1 MAKTSWAKR
10 WISGGLCLA
19 MVLSIFAGLPVF
31 AAEGGASTSQFSGSF
46 ESGDGLSLRAEG
58 ASTGVTAQ
66 GEPAITKFEGEFTN
80 YAETDP
86 VKITTDQP
94 VMNDAEWIDKLID
107 QNTGTKFCT
116 TGCKTLPMD
125 IVFSFDS
132 AIAPKGYYIS
142 GANDDMGNQDRV
154 LTEWKI
160 FGSTDQSTWT
170 ELDHRTGIKWSKDEE
185 TQRFLLNTG
194 NNSYRY
200 YKLQILKRDHNNP
213 TANNGTMQFSGFG
226 LVKTVETQG
235 ESGTLNH
242 LHATVTDGPSYNWGN
257 KSGAWDGEKALHL
270 EGTVTDDN
278 AKSDIV
284 LYDGLNIPVTEN
296 TRLSYMILPDIGANY
311 DNQDA
316 YDYDYTSM
324 YAAIDLVFDDDT
336 RLSGLDAVDQYGT
349 KVSPQAQGDSRIMA
363 TNNWLQINTKLGQV
377 AEGKT
382 IKTILASY
390 ANNSAKE
397 GKKISVYFDDVRI
410 FDQADKNYANL
421 ADYVNI
427 LRGTYTEGNNPAR
440 GLNTPIVAVPYG
452 FNYWAPVA
460 NSAGQSGE
468 GHNVN
473 APYHYV
479 GTKQAFQGIQISHV
493 ASNWIGTSGTYTFSA
508 DSTTTDYSNDN
519 MQDKGRKRTSDF
531 RHENE
536 IAKPYYYG
544 VTLDSGQAPG
554 VKVEVTPTD
563 HAAILRFTFPANA
576 TAANVV
582 LDARA
587 DRGNAKMVYNDDG
600 TFTTTAED
608 RKNGQQIMHIYGKFD
623 KMPTAWHQG
632 TEGGVG
638 MFEFEQTSGRELVV
652 ELQVATSFISQAQ
665 AQQNWKEVEGK
676 SFDQVKSDALEAW
689 NKALGTIEVTGG
701 SEHERVTFYSNLYRC
716 FLYPTNMSETTADNK
731 TVHANVYGGTTPT
744 EGPFV
749 YNNGFWDTFRT
760 AWPLYSIMEPVK
772 AGELL
777 NGLVQH
783 YLDNG
788 WVPRWVAPG
797 GSDCMVGTNS
807 DNIFADAL
815 NRGIEFDVEN
825 AYASAL
831 RNGSVY
837 VPTEGGS
844 TSGRRY
850 MEDQIFRGYV
860 PQDANGGGN
869 WTSSF
874 AFSWGLEGTGT
885 DFAIAA
891 MAKKL
896 RDRVADT
903 NSAEWKKYN
912 DEYLYFTSRSLN
924 YVNVF
929 NESES
934 AGSTGWFRAKDADGN
949 WLQTSENFNPVAM
962 GWGYCEDNA
971 WNYAF
976 PYHDGRG
983 VANLYGIARGKDGRT
998 ALGEKLDEAYSALN
1012 TADPGNW
1019 PGHKENWEGR
1029 ETKQG
1034 QIHMDNQPAHHIPYM
1049 YLYTDQ
1055 PWKTAYWVR
1064 DTLDRLYVGE
1074 EIGQGYFGDEDNAEA
1089 SAWYVLSALGL
1100 YPLTN
1105 GNGVT
1110 ALGTPLFEKAVI
1122 HRDDH
1127 TTITI
1132 TADNVS
1138 RENKYVQSVSVN
1150 GKPQTKT
1157 YVDADVLARGK
1168 DATIAFTMGNT
1179 PSTTWGMDADDAPPS
1194 VTTGDSR
1201 PSPLVDLSDNAK
1213 VSAGTNAEL
1222 LHDNK
1227 VTTGAAGEKAVTYT
1241 FQTPVTVEMYTI
1253 TSSDAATA
1261 PTGWKLEGSNDGT
1274 AWTELDARSDESFAW
1289 NIKPMAGGDKYT
1301 RPFAITK
1308 QGSYSQYKLTFTD
1321 TKEIKV
1327 AELELLGNDKM
1338 DADRLKA
1345 EIAKIEEA
1353 HQEAN
1358 YTTASWAELNTA
1370 LDAAKTTANQANV
1383 TENEIR
1389 FALAQL
1395 QDAVSSL
1402 VPVKLAGEKIV
1413 AVSADE
1419 VSSGVKR
1426 ESTEGATGAVS
1437 GTITN
1442 LGGITNNSQ
1451 AVYKGVRFADGTS
1464 YTKMELTYAA
1474 KNSDVQNASV
1484 LVYLDK
1490 AEGTPIAQF
1499 TGINGTGSDWKDYVT
1514 KTAVL
1519 TEAPTG
1525 DHDVYLVFKAGDK
1538 SHVMNLHALRFVESA
1553 PVTGVSVTV
1562 ESATIKAGETTQATA
1577 AVTPA
1582 DADDT
1587 AVTWSSSDQAVATV
1601 DANGLVTG
1609 KAGGTATITATSTVD
1624 NTKSGSCT
1632 VTVIEA
1638 QGSIPVTGVT
1648 VTPATTSVQVGKTRS
1663 LTATVAPANADNK
1676 TVTWRSSDEK
1686 VATVNAN
1693 GVVTGVAAGK
1703 ATITATTADGNKTAT
1718 CQVNVTN
1725 SETPSS
1731 STLRA
1736 WDFVTETELP
1746 CASVSVNKTLTY
1758 GGNGAENA
1766 NNLIDGS
1773 TATKLCATG
1782 GVTTPLEF
1790 VFSYETPV
1798 SPEKYFIS
1806 GGNDDA
1812 GNPGRTLNTWKL
1824 YGSNSLGGNW
1834 TELDSRTG
1842 QTGWKNFEVRSFAL
1856 ENANYQY
1863 YKLKIENF
1871 NADNPGTIQFSGFG
1885 LLKAVEG
1892 GGQLVGTEDGKTGSV
1907 TMSVEPKDGKLHVSG
1922 HHSGGQSASIG
1933 KVLYDSLNIPVTE
1946 KTRLVYNITPQQ
1958 PLANNQYDYDF
1969 YSMHLAVDLKFTDGT
1984 YLSELGLED
1993 ENRVLADPNSQGE
2006 GKAMLYAQENQITI
2020 PLGTLKGK
2028 TIESVLIRYAND
2040 AGLKSAGSD
2049 YKADLDYIKLVE
2061 AEPLNYGKDSLVDY
2075 AYILR
2080 GTNNFGGAY
2089 FSRGLTGP
2097 MVAVPHGFN
2106 FWAPETSTGNTMFDY
2121 RAGYINGFR
2130 CSHEPSI
2137 WVGDRSVWRF
2147 MPGVGNASGI
2157 CTYSHD
2163 NVIAR
2168 PYYFSVQFDEKAAS
2182 PANGIQVELSPTDHG
2197 MITRLSYPNGAGDAY
2212 LDIKD
2217 LSGLTFDTDSK
2228 SFQGYKDADSNQMPK
2243 MFVYGTFDQPFT
2255 VSGSRVTFTGG
2266 RIVQMRAATS
2276 FISEAQAQKN
2286 LEQELS
2292 GDFDTVKAAA
2302 KKLWNDKLSRIEIE
2316 GATEEQRIAFYS
2328 NLYRLFLYPNNMG
2341 EYTGQGDAD
2350 GWQYMSP
2357 YTKQVEDGKLYYNN
2371 GFWDTYRTTW
2381 AAYSLL
2387 TPAQNNEM
2395 LAGLIRHYQD
2405 SNWMPRWIAPAGTN
2419 SMVGT
2424 SSDVIFG
2431 DAMMR
2436 GAQLTAEQWQLA
2448 YQSALKN
2455 ASMSTFE
2462 GANGGRDGIDKG
2474 LFLGYTPGGSQKF
2487 SWSIEGYINDYGI
2500 ANLAQKL
2507 GDQDAYVYYLSR
2519 ATNYVNLFR
2528 DDGEGVENKWLAAKN
2543 EDGTWT
2549 RSKIDVFAF
2558 HDDYTET
2565 TPLNM
2570 AFSVPQDGQGL
2581 ANLYGGRAAL
2591 AEKLD
2596 TLFETT
2602 LDIDCVGANH
2612 GIHER
2617 KEAQEVKMGEYGHS
2631 NQPSHHIPYMYLY
2644 AGQPHKTQ
2652 EKVRQVLRQC
2662 YVGSRIGQG
2671 YIGDEDNGEM
2681 SAWYVLS
2688 AMGIYPLN
2696 MGSGEFAFGSPLFTK
2711 VTIHHENGHDL
2722 VFSAPE
2728 NSRENIYVNG
2738 VTINGKPYSKTS
2750 ILQTELTDALKTGD
2764 VTVEYAMQSTPGTWG
2779 TGEDD
2784 APTSITT
2791 GTEAPDPLKD
2801 RLETGATALTA
2812 LPEGNVSAA
2821 SIYSPNVQSG
2831 VALNQL
2837 LDNNSKTSVAFNP
2850 TGGKVEIYY
2859 FSAASMPVE
2868 LYTITDAGDKTTA
2881 PAKFQLYGSNDNED
2895 WTALDSRENVV
2906 YDWGTFTKPFLT
2918 DDANARYR
2926 SFKLVIE
2933 TDSKVE
2939 IAELELMSRTA
2950 SMMNAG
2956 ALEEQIAAAKALQG
2970 TLEQQALKNLLGD
2983 AIQAAQA
2990 VADKGDSA
2998 SAAEIAQA
3006 VEDLQTAMT
3015 DIPALSRMWKLLE
3028 NVKALTGFD
3037 QVYQAKV
3044 AKAIEDATALS
3055 GDAAAS
3061 AEQLRQM
3068 ITRLETVLEMVKHTP
3083 RDGFAKIEAEHFDS
3097 KHSDIVN
3104 DGDNIG
3110 GVKPGTWVKYSSVNF
3125 SGKAG
3130 LVQIRYAAQERDA
3143 GGTIQVRL
3151 DALDGPVIAELEAPV
3166 TGSNWNNYVTIKGIL
3181 KEYVEGVY
3189 DVYLC
3194 FSGSKSYV
3202 ANVDWFQFAK
3212 AERIYYPITI
3222 LPTEHGT
3229 IETDCK
3235 KAAVGDIVQVTVKPD
3250 EGYRLV
3256 EGSLKYNGVQMT
3268 NNSFVMPAEP
3278 VTITAEFEKIPD
3290 DMVPVTGVKLN
3301 QKSAELAVGET
3312 LTLIPTVEPTDAT
3325 NKNVSWTS
3333 SDTEV
3338 ATVKNGVVTAVK
3350 AGEAIITV
3358 TTEDGAKRATCTVTV
3373 KEKDDGGNT
3382 GGGTVT
3388 TNYTITVNQTNGGKI
3403 SPSTVSV
3410 TKGSDKT
3417 FTITANE
3424 GYKIADVLVD
3434 GKSVGAVGTYTF
3446 KNVTAKHTITA
3457 KFEKADD
3464 VNNVGGFIDVKSTDW
3479 FAEAVQYAV
3488 DEGLMNGTSADTFTP
3503 NGATTRGMIVTIL
3516 YRQAGSPEVESDKAT
3531 WWSDARV
3538 WAMANGVS
3546 DGTNMDKEITRE
3558 QLATMLYR
3566 YAELTGED
3574 ISKTT
3579 SLDGFKDGGE
3589 VSSYAVDALKWAAAE
3604 GIVTGKTGGIID
3616 PQAGATRA
3624 ETAAMFM
3631 RFCELNN

>member
-1 MAKTSWAKR
+1 MAKNSWAKR

-31 AAEGGASTSQFSGSF
+31 AAEGGASASQFSGSF

-58 ASTGVTAQ
+58 VSTGVTAQ
-66 GEPAITKFEGEFTN
+66 GEPAITRFENEFTN
-80 YAETDP
+80 YAKTDP
-86 VKITTDQP
+86 VKITTVQP
-94 VMNDAEWIDKLID
+94 DKNDAEWIDQLID
-107 QNTGTKFCT
+107 QMTGTKFCT

-142 GANDDMGNQDRV
+142 GANDDMGNQGRV

-160 FGSTDQSTWT
+160 YGSTDQSTWI

-194 NNSYRY
+194 NDSYQY

-213 TANNGTMQFSGFG
+213 TANDGTMQFSGFG
-226 LVKTVETQG
+226 LAATVETQG
-235 ESGTLNH
+235 EDGTLDH
-242 LHATVTDGPSYNWGN
+242 LNATVTDGPRYNWGN

-270 EGTVTDDN
+270 EGTATGGN

-284 LYDGLNIPVTEN
+284 LYDDLNIPVTEN

-324 YAAIDLVFDDDT
+324 YAAIDLVFDDGK
-336 RLSGLDAVDQYGT
+336 RLSDLNAVDQYGT
-349 KVSPQAQGDSRIMA
+349 KVSPQAQGHSRIMA

-377 AEGKT
+377 AKGRT

-390 ANNSAKE
+390 ANDSAKA

-410 FDQADKNYANL
+410 FDQADKNYENL

-563 HAAILRFTFPANA
+563 HAAILRFTFPADA
-576 TAANVV
+576 TKANVV

-587 DRGNAKMVYNDDG
+587 DRGSAKMVYNNDG

-623 KMPTAWHQG
+623 KTPTAWHQG

-638 MFEFEQTSGRELVV
+638 MFEFAQTSGQELVV

-665 AQQNWKEVEGK
+665 AKQNWKEVEGK

-815 NRGIEFDVEN
+815 CRGIEFDVAN

-837 VPTEGGS
+837 VPTDGGI

-860 PQDANGGGN
+860 PQDASGGGN
-869 WTSSF
+869 WTNSF

-885 DFAIAA
+885 DFAIAQ

-896 RDRVADT
+896 RDGVTDKS
-903 NSAEWKKYN
+903 SAEWKKYN

-929 NESES
+929 NETAS
-934 AGSTGWFRAKDADGN
+934 AGSKGWFRAKDADGN
-949 WLQTSENFNPVAM
+949 WLQTSEAFNPVAM

-983 VANLYGIARGKDGRT
+983 VANLYGIARDKDGRT
-998 ALGEKLDEAYSALN
+998 ALREKLDEAYSAPN

-1019 PGHKENWEGR
+1019 SGHKENWEGR

-1055 PWKTAYWVR
+1055 PWKTADWVR

-1122 HRDDH
+1122 HRDDN

-1132 TADNVS
+1132 TAQNVS

-1150 GKPQTKT
+1150 NNPQTKT
-1157 YVDADVLARGK
+1157 YVDADVLAKGK
-1168 DATIAFTMGNT
+1168 NATIAFTMGNT
-1179 PSTTWGMDADDAPPS
+1179 PSTTWGMKADDAPPS
-1194 VTTGDSR
+1194 VTTGASR
-1201 PSPLVDLSDNAK
+1201 PSPLVDLSDNAM

-1222 LHDNK
+1222 LRDNK
-1227 VTTGAAGEKAVTYT
+1227 VTTGAAGEKTVTYT

-1261 PTGWKLEGSNDGT
+1261 PTDWKLEGSQNGSD
-1274 AWTELDARSDESFAW
+1274 WTELDARSGESFAW
-1289 NIKPMAGGDKYT
+1289 NIKPSTDGDKYT
-1301 RPFAITK
+1301 RPFAITE
-1308 QGSYSQYKLTFTD
+1308 QGSYSQYRLTFTD
-1321 TKEIKV
+1321 AKEIKV

-1353 HQEAN
+1353 YQETA
-1358 YTTASWAELNTA
+1358 YTTASWNKLQTA
-1370 LDAAKTTANQANV
+1370 LTSARATAEKTNV
-1383 TENEIR
+1383 TENEVR
-1389 FALAQL
+1389 SALAQL

-1402 VPVKLAGEKIV
+1402 VPVKPAGEKIE

-1419 VSSGVKR
+1419 LSSGVKK
-1426 ESTEGATGAVS
+1426 ESTDGAAGVVS
-1437 GTITN
+1437 GKITN
-1442 LGGITNNSQ
+1442 LGGIQNNSQ
-1451 AVYKGVRFADGTS
+1451 AVYKGVRFADGKS

-1484 LVYLDK
+1484 FVYLDNVT
-1490 AEGTPIAQF
+1490 GTPIAKF

-1519 TEAPTG
+1519 TNAPTG

-1562 ESATIKAGETTQATA
+1562 ENATIKAGETTQATA

-1587 AVTWSSSDQAVATV
+1587 AVTWSSSNATVATV
-1601 DANGLVTG
+1601 DENGVVTG
-1609 KAGGTATITATSTVD
+1609 VAAGEATITATSTVD

-1676 TVTWRSSDEK
+1676 TVTWSSSNEAI
-1686 VATVNAN
+1686 ATVNAN
-1693 GVVTGVAAGK
+1693 GVVTGK
-1703 ATITATTADGNKTAT
+1703 AVGTVTITATTKVGNKAAS
-1718 CQVNVTN
+1718 CQVTVTN

-1773 TATKLCATG
+1773 TTTKLCATG
-1782 GVTTPLEF
+1782 GVKVPLEF
-1790 VFSYETPV
+1790 VFSYENSV
-1798 SPEKYFIS
+1798 APERYFIS

-1824 YGSNSLGGNW
+1824 YGSNSLDGNW

-1863 YKLKIENF
+1863 YKLKIEKF

-1984 YLSELGLED
+1984 YLSKLGLED

-2197 MITRLSYPNGAGDAY
+2197 MITRLSYPSGAGDAY

-2217 LSGLTFDTDSK
+2217 LSGLTFDIASK
-2228 SFQGYKDADSNQMPK
+2228 SFQGYKNADSNQMPK

-2276 FISEAQAQKN
+2276 FISEAQAKMN

-2292 GDFDTVKAAA
+2292 GDFDAVKAAA
-2302 KKLWNDKLSRIEIE
+2302 KKLWNDKLSKIEIE

-2328 NLYRLFLYPNNMG
+2328 NLYRLYLYPNNMG
-2341 EYTGQGDAD
+2341 EQTGQGNAA

-2357 YTKQVEDGKLYYNN
+2357 YTQKVEDGKLYYNN

-2436 GAQLTAEQWQLA
+2436 GAQLTDEQWQLA

-2455 ASMSTFE
+2455 ASMSTFS
-2462 GANGGRDGIDKG
+2462 GADGGRDGIDKG

-2500 ANLAQKL
+2500 ANLAEKL
-2507 GDQDAYVYYLSR
+2507 GDKDAYVYYLSR

-2528 DDGEGVENKWLAAKN
+2528 DDGGGVKNKWLAAKN

-2602 LDIDCVGANH
+2602 LATDCVGADH

-2644 AGQPHKTQ
+2644 AGRPDKTQ

-2738 VTINGKPYSKTS
+2738 VTINGQPYSKTS
-2750 ILQTELTDALKTGD
+2750 ILQTKLTDALKTGD
-2764 VTVEYAMQSTPGTWG
+2764 VTVEYAMQSTPGKWG

-2812 LPEGNVSAA
+2812 LLEGNVSAA

-2831 VALNQL
+2831 AALNQL

-2850 TGGKVEIYY
+2850 ENGKVEIYY
-2859 FSAASMPVE
+2859 FAAASMPVE

-2881 PAKFQLYGSNDNED
+2881 PAKFQLYGSNNNED
-2895 WTALDSRENVV
+2895 WISLDCRENVV

-2983 AIQAAQA
+2983 AIQAAQT
-2990 VADKGDSA
+2990 VADKGAGA
-2998 SAAEIAQA
+2998 SAAEIAKA

-3015 DIPALSRMWKLLE
+3015 DIPALSRMWELLE
-3028 NVKALTGFD
+3028 NVKALTGVD

-3055 GDAAAS
+3055 GNAAAS

-3068 ITRLETVLEMVKHTP
+3068 ITRLETVLEMVDHTP
-3083 RDGFAKIEAEHFDS
+3083 RDGFKKIEAEDFDS

-3104 DGDNIG
+3104 DGSNIG

-3130 LVQIRYAAQERDA
+3130 LVQIRYAAQESDA

-3151 DALDGPVIAELEAPV
+3151 DALDGPVIAELDAPA
-3166 TGSNWNNYVTIKGIL
+3166 TGSDWSNYVTIEGIL

-3194 FSGSKSYV
+3194 FSGPKSHV
-3202 ANVDWFQFAK
+3202 ANVDWFQFAQ
-3212 AERIYYPITI
+3212 A
-3222 LPTEHGT
+3222 
-3229 IETDCK
+3229 
-3235 KAAVGDIVQVTVKPD
+3235 
-3250 EGYRLV
+3250 
-3256 EGSLKYNGVQMT
+3256 
-3268 NNSFVMPAEP
+3268 
-3278 VTITAEFEKIPD
+3278 

-3312 LTLIPTVEPTDAT
+3312 LTLIPTVEPEEAT
-3325 NKNVSWTS
+3325 NKNVSWIS

-3338 ATVKNGVVTAVK
+3338 ATVENGVVTAVK

-3358 TTEDGAKRATCTVTV
+3358 TTEDGAKKATCTVTV
-3373 KEKDDGGNT
+3373 KEEAKNPFTDVPDDSYYLNP
-3382 GGGTVT
+3382 VQWAVD
-3388 TNYTITVNQTNGGKI
+3388 NK
-3403 SPSTVSV
+3403 
-3410 TKGSDKT
+3410 
-3417 FTITANE
+3417 ITAGTTPTTFDPNGNCMRAVVVTFLWRAAGEPKATNAVNPFTDVHE
-3424 GYKIADVLVD
+3424 GDYFYDAVLW
-3434 GKSVGAVGTYTF
+3434 AVEN
-3446 KNVTAKHTITA
+3446 KITA
-3457 KFEKADD
+3457 GLTPTTFGPTALCNRAQVVTFLYRAMGNPE
-3464 VNNVGGFIDVKSTDW
+3464 VKNTEHPFTDIVETEFYYQPMLW
-3479 FAEAVQYAV
+3479 AVENGITA
-3488 DEGLMNGTSADTFTP
+3488 GLT
-3503 NGATTRGMIVTIL
+3503 ATTFGPTATCNRAQVVTFL
-3516 YRQAGSPEVESDKAT
+3516 YRAYNK
-3531 WWSDARV
+3531 
-3538 WAMANGVS
+3538 
-3546 DGTNMDKEITRE
+3546 
-3558 QLATMLYR
+3558 
-3566 YAELTGED
+3566 
-3574 ISKTT
+3574 
-3579 SLDGFKDGGE
+3579 
-3589 VSSYAVDALKWAAAE
+3589 
-3604 GIVTGKTGGIID
+3604 
-3616 PQAGATRA
+3616 
-3624 ETAAMFM
+3624 
-3631 RFCELNN
+3631 

>member
-46 ESGDGLSLRAEG
+46 ESGDVLSLREEG

-80 YAETDP
+80 YLETDP

-94 VMNDAEWIDKLID
+94 VMNETEWIDKLID
-107 QNTGTKFCT
+107 QKTGTKFCT

-132 AIAPKGYYIS
+132 AIAPEGYYIS

-170 ELDHRTGIKWSKDEE
+170 ELDHRAGIKWSKDEE

-194 NNSYRY
+194 NNSYQY

-213 TANNGTMQFSGFG
+213 TADNGTMQFSGFG

-235 ESGTLNH
+235 ESGTLDH
-242 LHATVTDGPSYNWGN
+242 LNATVTDGPRFNWGN
-257 KSGAWDGEKALHL
+257 KSGAWDGEKTLHL
-270 EGTVTDDN
+270 EGTATGGN

-284 LYDGLNIPVTEN
+284 LYDDLNIPVTEN

-311 DNQDA
+311 DNQEA

-324 YAAIDLVFDDDT
+324 YAAIDLVFSDGD
-336 RLSGLDAVDQYGT
+336 RLSELDAVDQYGT
-349 KVSPQAQGDSRIMA
+349 KVSPQTQGDSRIMA

-377 AEGKT
+377 AGGKT

-390 ANNSAKE
+390 ANDSAE
-397 GKKISVYFDDVRI
+397 AGKKISVYFDDVRI
-410 FDQADKNYANL
+410 FDQADKIYENL

-508 DSTTTDYSNDN
+508 DSTTTDYSENN

-587 DRGNAKMVYNDDG
+587 DRSNAKMDYNGDG

-608 RKNGQQIMHIYGKFD
+608 RKNGQQIMHIYGEFNKT
-623 KMPTAWHQG
+623 PTAWHQG

-638 MFEFEQTSGRELVV
+638 MFQFAKTSGQELVV

-665 AQQNWKEVEGK
+665 AKQNWKEVEGK
-676 SFDQVKSDALEAW
+676 NFDQVKSDALKAW
-689 NKALGTIEVTGG
+689 NDALGTIEVTGG

-716 FLYPTNMSETTADNK
+716 FLYPTNMSETTAEGK

-815 NRGIEFDVEN
+815 NRGIEFNVEN

-860 PQDANGGGN
+860 PQDDKGGGN

-896 RDRVADT
+896 RDGVEDKS
-903 NSAEWKKYN
+903 SAEWKKYN
-912 DEYLYFTSRSLN
+912 DEYRYFTSRSLN

-929 NESES
+929 NETAS

-949 WLQTSENFNPVAM
+949 WLQTSEDFNPVAM

-983 VANLYGIARGKDGRT
+983 VANLYGIARGEDGRT
-998 ALGEKLDEAYSALN
+998 ALGDKLDEAYSALN

-1019 PGHKENWEGR
+1019 TGHKENWEGR

-1122 HRDDH
+1122 HRDDD

-1132 TADNVS
+1132 TAENVS

-1150 GKPQTKT
+1150 GKEQTKT
-1157 YVDADVLARGK
+1157 YVDADVLAKGK

-1179 PSTTWGMDADDAPPS
+1179 PSTTWGMNADDEPPS
-1194 VTTGDSR
+1194 VTTGNSR
-1201 PSPLVDLSDNAK
+1201 PSPLVDLSDNAT

-1227 VTTGAAGEKAVTYT
+1227 VTTGAAGEKTVTYT
-1241 FQTPVTVEMYTI
+1241 FETPVKVEMYTI

-1274 AWTELDARSDESFAW
+1274 AWTELDARSEESFAW
-1289 NIKPMAGGDKYT
+1289 NIKPSTDGDKYT
-1301 RPFAITK
+1301 RPFAIDSMK
-1308 QGSYSQYKLTFTD
+1308 QNSYSQYKLTFTD

-1327 AELELLGNDKM
+1327 TELELLGNDKM

-1345 EIAKIEEA
+1345 EIAKIEAA
-1353 HQEAN
+1353 HQEAD
-1358 YTTASWAELNTA
+1358 YTTASWAKLKTA
-1370 LDAAKTTANQANV
+1370 LEAAETTANQANV
-1383 TENEIR
+1383 TENEVR
-1389 FALAQL
+1389 SALAQL
-1395 QDAVSSL
+1395 QEAVSSL
-1402 VPVKLAGEKIV
+1402 VPVKPAGTKIV

-1442 LGGITNNSQ
+1442 LGGIQNNSQ
-1451 AVYKGVRFADGTS
+1451 AVYKGVRFAEGTS

-1484 LVYLDK
+1484 LVYLDNVT
-1490 AEGTPIAQF
+1490 GTPIAQF
-1499 TGINGTGSDWKDYVT
+1499 TGINGTGSDWKDYET
-1514 KTAVL
+1514 KTVTL
-1519 TEAPTG
+1519 TSAPTG
-1525 DHDVYLVFKAGDK
+1525 DHDVYLVFKAGNG
-1538 SHVMNLHALRFVESA
+1538 SHVMNLHALRFLGST

-1562 ESATIKAGETTQATA
+1562 EHDTIKAGETTQATA

-1582 DADDT
+1582 EADDT
-1587 AVTWSSSDQAVATV
+1587 AVTWSSSDATVATV

-1609 KAGGTATITATSTVD
+1609 KAVGTATITATSTVD
-1624 NTKSGSCT
+1624 DTKSGSCT
-1632 VTVIEA
+1632 VKVIEA
-1638 QGSIPVTGVT
+1638 QESIPVTGVT

-1676 TVTWRSSDEK
+1676 TVTWRSSDET

-1703 ATITATTADGNKTAT
+1703 ATITATTEDGKKTAS
-1718 CQVNVTN
+1718 CQVTVTN

-1782 GVTTPLEF
+1782 GVEVPLEF
-1790 VFSYETPV
+1790 VFSYENSV
-1798 SPEKYFIS
+1798 APEKYFIS

-1812 GNPGRTLNTWKL
+1812 SNPGRTLNTWTL
-1824 YGSNSLGGNW
+1824 YGSNSPDGDW
-1834 TELDSRTG
+1834 TELDSQTG
-1842 QTGWKNFEVRSFAL
+1842 QTDWENFEVRSFAL
-1856 ENANYQY
+1856 ENADYRY
-1863 YKLKIENF
+1863 YKLIIEKF

-1892 GGQLVGTEDGKTGSV
+1892 GGQLDGTVDGKTGDV
-1907 TMSVEPKDGKLHVSG
+1907 TMDVETKNGKLHVSG
-1922 HHSGGQSASIG
+1922 NHSGGQSASIG
-1933 KVLYDSLNIPVTE
+1933 KVLYNGLNIPVTE
-1946 KTRLVYNITPQQ
+1946 NTRLVYNITPQQ

-1969 YSMHLAVDLKFTDGT
+1969 YSMHLAVDLKFADGD

-2020 PLGTLKGK
+2020 PLGTLKGR

-2040 AGLKSAGSD
+2040 ADLKSTGSD

-2080 GTNNFGGAY
+2080 GTNNFGGAF

-2106 FWAPETSTGNTMFDY
+2106 FWAPETNTGNTMFDY
-2121 RAGYINGFR
+2121 RAGYISGFR

-2197 MITRLSYPNGAGDAY
+2197 MITRLSYPSGAGDAY

-2228 SFQGYKDADSNQMPK
+2228 SFQGYKDADSNKMPK

-2255 VSGSRVTFTGG
+2255 VSGSRVTFTDG

-2276 FISEAQAQKN
+2276 FISFDQAQAN
-2286 LEQELS
+2286 LTQELS
-2292 GDFDTVKAAA
+2292 GDFDTVKAKA
-2302 KKLWNDKLSRIEIE
+2302 KKLWNDKLSQIEIE
-2316 GATEEQRIAFYS
+2316 GATEEQLIAFYS
-2328 NLYRLFLYPNNMG
+2328 NLYRLYLYPNNMG
-2341 EYTGQGDAD
+2341 EKTGNGNAD

-2357 YTKQVEDGKLYYNN
+2357 YTNQVEDGKLYYNN

-2387 TPAQNNEM
+2387 TPTQNNEM

-2436 GAQLTAEQWQLA
+2436 GAQLTKEQWQLA

-2455 ASMSTFE
+2455 ASMSTFA
-2462 GANGGRDGIDKG
+2462 GADGGRDGIDKG
-2474 LFLGYTPGGSQKF
+2474 LFLGYTPGGNQKF

-2500 ANLAQKL
+2500 AKLAQRL
-2507 GDQDAYVYYLSR
+2507 GDQDASVYYLSR

-2602 LDIDCVGANH
+2602 LAIDCVGANH

-2644 AGQPHKTQ
+2644 AGQPDKTQ
-2652 EKVRQVLRQC
+2652 EKVRQILRQC

-2722 VFSAPE
+2722 VFSAPK

-2738 VTINGKPYSKTS
+2738 VTINGEPYNKTS
-2750 ILQTELTDALKTGD
+2750 ILQTELTEALKKGN
-2764 VTVEYAMQSTPGTWG
+2764 VTVAYTMQSTPGTWG

-2850 TGGKVEIYY
+2850 TEGKVEIYY

-2868 LYTITDAGDKTTA
+2868 LYTITDAGNTSTA
-2881 PAKFQLYGSNDNED
+2881 PAKFKLYGSNDNQK
-2895 WTALDSRENVV
+2895 WTELDSRENVV

-2918 DDANARYR
+2918 DNASARYR

-2933 TDSKVE
+2933 TNSKVE

-2950 SMMNAG
+2950 SMMSAD
-2956 ALEEQIAAAKALQG
+2956 ALKEQIAAAEALQG

-2990 VADKGDSA
+2990 VADKGNSA
-2998 SAAEIAQA
+2998 SATQIAQA

-3015 DIPALSRMWKLLE
+3015 DIPALARMWVLLE
-3028 NVKALTGFD
+3028 EVKDLTGFNP
-3037 QVYQAKV
+3037 VYQAKV
-3044 AKAIEDATALS
+3044 AEAIEDATALS
-3055 GDAAAS
+3055 SDTDAS
-3061 AEQLRQM
+3061 AKQLRQM
-3068 ITRLETVLEMVKHTP
+3068 ITRLETVLEMVKHEP
-3083 RDGFAKIEAEHFDS
+3083 RDGFAKIEAEDS
-3097 KHSDIVN
+3097 DDRHSAIVN
-3104 DGDNIG
+3104 DEGGNIG

-3130 LVQIRYAAQERDA
+3130 RVEIRYAAQESDA
-3143 GGTIQVRL
+3143 GGTIQVLL
-3151 DALDGPVIAELEAPV
+3151 DALDGPEIAKLEAPP
-3166 TGSNWNNYVTIKGIL
+3166 TGSNWSKYVTIEGTL
-3181 KEYVEGVY
+3181 EEPVEGVY
-3189 DVYLC
+3189 DVYLY
-3194 FSGSKSYV
+3194 FSGPKAYV
-3202 ANVDWFQFAK
+3202 ANVDWFWFAE
-3212 AERIYYPITI
+3212 A
-3222 LPTEHGT
+3222 
-3229 IETDCK
+3229 
-3235 KAAVGDIVQVTVKPD
+3235 
-3250 EGYRLV
+3250 
-3256 EGSLKYNGVQMT
+3256 
-3268 NNSFVMPAEP
+3268 
-3278 VTITAEFEKIPD
+3278 PD
-3290 DMVPVTGVKLN
+3290 DKVPVTGVKLN
-3301 QKSAELAVGET
+3301 QTSAELAVGET
-3312 LTLIPTVEPTDAT
+3312 LKLIPTVEPTDAT
-3325 NKNVSWTS
+3325 NQNVRWTS
-3333 SDTEV
+3333 SNTEV
-3338 ATVKNGVVTAVK
+3338 ATVENGVVTAVK
-3350 AGEAIITV
+3350 AGKAIITV
-3358 TTEDGAKRATCTVTV
+3358 TTDDGAKKATCTVTV

-3388 TNYTITVNQTNGGKI
+3388 TSYTITVNQTNGGKI

-3457 KFEKADD
+3457 KFEKTDD
-3464 VNNVGGFIDVKSTDW
+3464 VNNVGGFIDVKPTDW

-3503 NGATTRGMIVTIL
+3503 HGATTRGMIVTIL
-3516 YRQAGSPEVESDKAT
+3516 YRQAGSPKVESDKAT

-3574 ISKTT
+3574 VSKTT

-3616 PQAGATRA
+3616 PQVGATRA